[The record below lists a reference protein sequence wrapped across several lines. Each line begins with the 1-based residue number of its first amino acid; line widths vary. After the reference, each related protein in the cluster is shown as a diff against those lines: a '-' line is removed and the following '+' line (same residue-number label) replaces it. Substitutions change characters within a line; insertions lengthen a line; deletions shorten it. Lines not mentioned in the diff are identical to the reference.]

1 MEQDCIFCKIAAGEF
16 NTKFVFENDDLVA
29 FRDIRPQAPVHIL
42 IIPRRHIERINQLT
56 DSDAKLLGNMVLV
69 ANQLAKNENISDS
82 GYRLVFNCGRDS
94 GQEVEHIH
102 LHLFGGRKMS
112 WPPG

>member
-1 MEQDCIFCKIAAGEF
+1 VEKDCIFCKIAAGEF
-16 NTKFVFENDDLVA
+16 NTQFVFENDELVA

-56 DSDAKLLGNMVLV
+56 DSDVALVGNMVLA

>member
-1 MEQDCIFCKIAAGEF
+1 VKKDCIFCKIVDGEF
-16 NTKFVFENDDLVA
+16 DTKFVFENDKLVA

-42 IIPRRHIERINQLT
+42 IVPRRHIERINQLT
-56 DSDAKLLGNMVLV
+56 GSDVNLMGDMVLA
-69 ANQLAKNENISDS
+69 ANRIAKDENISDS
-82 GYRLVFNCGRDS
+82 GYRLIFNCGRNA

-102 LHLFGGRKMS
+102 LHLLGGRQMS

>member
-1 MEQDCIFCKIAAGEF
+1 VEQDCIFCKIAAGEL
-16 NTKFVFENDDLVA
+16 NTKFVFENDELVA

-56 DSDAKLLGNMVLV
+56 DSDAKLVGNIVLV

>member
-16 NTKFVFENDDLVA
+16 NTKFVFENDELVA

-42 IIPRRHIERINQLT
+42 IIPRRHIDRINQLT
-56 DSDAKLLGNMVLV
+56 DSNVELVGKMVLV

>member
-16 NTKFVFENDDLVA
+16 NTQFVFENDELVA

-56 DSDAKLLGNMVLV
+56 DSDVELVGHMVLM
-69 ANQLAKNENISDS
+69 ANQLARQENISDS

>member
-1 MEQDCIFCKIAAGEF
+1 VEQDCIFCKIAAGEF
-16 NTKFVFENDDLVA
+16 NTKFVFENDELVA

-42 IIPRRHIERINQLT
+42 IIPRRHIDRINQLT
-56 DSDAKLLGNMVLV
+56 DSNVELVGKMVLV

>member
-1 MEQDCIFCKIAAGEF
+1 VEQDCIFCKIAAGEF

-56 DSDAKLLGNMVLV
+56 DSDVELVGKMVLV
-69 ANQLAKNENISDS
+69 ANQLAKNESISDS

>member
-16 NTKFVFENDDLVA
+16 NTQFVFENDELVA

-42 IIPRRHIERINQLT
+42 IIPRRHFERINQLT
-56 DSDAKLLGNMVLV
+56 DSDVELVGHMVLM
-69 ANQLAKNENISDS
+69 ANQLARQENISDS

>member
-1 MEQDCIFCKIAAGEF
+1 VGKDCIFCKIAAGEF
-16 NTKFVFENDDLVA
+16 NTQFVFENDELVA

-56 DSDAKLLGNMVLV
+56 DSDVELVGHMVLM
-69 ANQLAKNENISDS
+69 ANQLARQENISDS

>member
-1 MEQDCIFCKIAAGEF
+1 MEQDCIFCKIAAGEL
-16 NTKFVFENDDLVA
+16 NTKFVFENDELVA

-56 DSDAKLLGNMVLV
+56 DSDAKLVGNIVLV

>member
-1 MEQDCIFCKIAAGEF
+1 VEQDCIFCKIAAGEF

>member
-1 MEQDCIFCKIAAGEF
+1 MEKGCIFCKIAAGEF
-16 NTKFVFENDDLVA
+16 NTQFVFENDELVA

-42 IIPRRHIERINQLT
+42 IVPRRHIDRINQLT
-56 DSDAKLLGNMVLV
+56 ESDTELVGNMVLA